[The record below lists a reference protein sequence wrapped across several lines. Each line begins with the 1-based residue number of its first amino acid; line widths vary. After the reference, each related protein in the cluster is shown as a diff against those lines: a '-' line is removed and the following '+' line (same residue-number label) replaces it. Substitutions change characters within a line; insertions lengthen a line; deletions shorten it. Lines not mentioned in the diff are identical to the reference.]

1 MPITK
6 SELIKLLN
14 QDIAKEW
21 AAAVQY
27 VQHAAM
33 ITGAEFQ
40 TIQKEMIVH
49 ANEELGHS
57 IQLSDLITQLGGKV
71 TTEVD
76 KRYVSNDNKAMLEQ
90 DLAGEND
97 AIERYK
103 KRVGQANQL
112 GEYGVAKILTEILI
126 VEEEHAR
133 DLRAALGK

>member
-1 MPITK
+1 MSTNK
-6 SELIKLLN
+6 AELIKLLN

-40 TIQKEMIVH
+40 TIQKELIVH

-57 IQLSDLITQLGGKV
+57 IQLTDLITQLGGVV

-76 KRYVSNDNKAMLEQ
+76 KRYVSDDGKAMLEQ

-97 AIERYK
+97 AIDRYK
-103 KRVGQANQL
+103 ARIAQANEI

-133 DLRAALGK
+133 DLKAALGK